1 MAPLSDEND
10 RSCNKF
16 LVKKFIPRRALL
28 AADVLWPTKVG
39 AVTDCQMFWG
49 RAGDALAVPA

>member
-1 MAPLSDEND
+1 MRILSDEND

-16 LVKKFIPRRALL
+16 LVDELFVLL
-28 AADVLWPTKVG
+28 ATDVLWPTKVG
-39 AVTDCQMFWG
+39 AVTDFQMFWG